1 MNKDSFDYNMA
12 MLLVA
17 VIALLAPVVTTLL
30 ELAARGIAGLLS
42 ARRKSRETYDLHIR
56 DVFEEYI
63 RSAGAAIENMDFQ
76 KGTPEAYG
84 AAYQLALFY
93 APESV
98 RDEMMEL
105 NRKILGLDGKH
116 AAEMM
121 DSVSV
126 KLRTATERILL
137 PRRLRR
143 PHR

>member
-42 ARRKSRETYDLHIR
+42 AR
-56 DVFEEYI
+56 I